1 MLFMGW
7 RRSCSVA
14 RHRKTRHQGGQ
25 KCGSRKR
32 RNMVR
37 EGVPK
42 LARTLGATCLLN
54 IDKEVALQDI
64 LSFFVLLGLFVRF
77 ILPPKGRSFVV
88 SRNANGS
95 R

>member
-1 MLFMGW
+1 MD
-7 RRSCSVA
+7 
-14 RHRKTRHQGGQ
+14 
-25 KCGSRKR
+25 
-32 RNMVR
+32 R

-77 ILPPKGRSFVV
+77 ILPPNGRSFVV
-88 SRNANGS
+88 SRKANG
-95 R
+95 RR